1 MVCHWLHEV
10 VILGNKS
17 IVISWDYNL
26 IRVCKVV
33 AVHSTWLST
42 LIIAER
48 WLSCRQ
54 LLLGNLLLID
64 CITVIVCSFHILCY
78 NIIFAWHLNVVTLR
92 NFENVLIQI
101 FICNAS
107 WIVSKVVLNGSLHLV
122 LSDWLSLCIITLL
135 PSWMVCSGIRIVC
148 WCGCLLVLIVCPIKT
163 IFQIINTVTK
173 ILMLR
178 TVTYNIQTNLTL
190 MSFILNS
197 QCVFSIRYSS

>member
-17 IVISWDYNL
+17 IVISRDWNL

-33 AVHSTWLST
+33 TVHSTWLSS

-48 WLSCRQ
+48 WLSCCQ

-64 CITVIVCSFHILCY
+64 CIAVIVCSFHIFCY
-78 NIIFAWHLNVVTLR
+78 NVVFAWHLNVVTLR
-92 NFENVLIQI
+92 NFENVWIHI

-107 WIVSKVVLNGSLHLV
+107 WIDSKVVLNGSLQLV

-135 PSWMVCSGIRIVC
+135 STWMICCSIRIVC
-148 WCGCLLVLIVCPIKT
+148 WCGRLLVLIACPIKT
-163 IFQIINTVTK
+163 IFQIINSVSK
-173 ILMLR
+173 ILLLR
-178 TVTYNIQTNLTL
+178 TVIYYIQTNLAL